1 MKISSYGGV
10 IAAADK
16 KSAFPLH
23 KIGDTTAVKR
33 IVMNFQ
39 QAGIFPIVIVSGAEE
54 NEVRYQ
60 LSSNGVVF
68 LNANEA
74 NCLELFYSVK
84 VGFSFLQDLCEKIV
98 FTPVNSPMFSPSTLR
113 SLMGSEGDIISPS
126 YNGSSGHPMVISD
139 KVIPQILTY
148 QGEHGLRG
156 AVGTMDNRVWMDVE
170 DDGILYTVHDGE
182 VPGEHMNR
190 YNKEML
196 HLTARLNLK
205 KDRVIFDS
213 RTKLLLLLIWKNHSV
228 RAACQQMALSYS
240 KAWEILN
247 ILEESLGIQLVIRR
261 HGGSKGGK
269 TTLTGQ
275 GYLFLIEYQRMEEDL
290 LSYTQRKS
298 DAFKTDLGL

>member
-16 KSAFPLH
+16 GSAFPLH

-39 QAGIFPIVIVSGAEE
+39 QAGIFPIVIVAGAEE

-68 LNANEA
+68 LNSQQTRR
-74 NCLELFYSVK
+74 LEMFDSVK
-84 VGFSFLQDLCEKIV
+84 AGFSFVQDLCDKIV
-98 FTPVNSPMFSPSTLR
+98 FTPVNSPMFSPTTLR
-113 SLMGSEGDIISPS
+113 SLMSSEGDIISPS
-126 YNGSSGHPMVISD
+126 YNGSSGHPIIVSD
-139 KVIPQILTY
+139 QVIPEILAY
-148 QGEHGLRG
+148 QGDLGLRG
-156 AVGTMDNRVWMDVE
+156 AVGTMDNRVWVDVK

-182 VPGEHMNR
+182 VPGDHMSR
-190 YNKEML
+190 QSKEML
-196 HLTARLNLK
+196 HLAARLSLK
-205 KDRVIFDS
+205 KDKVIFDS

-240 KAWEILN
+240 KAWEMLN
-247 ILEESLGIQLVIRR
+247 MLEESLGIKLIIRR
-261 HGGSKGGK
+261 HGGSQGGK
-269 TTLTGQ
+269 TTLTEQ

-290 LSYTQRKS
+290 LTYTQSKS
-298 DAFKTDLGL
+298 DAFKAVLGV